1 MDYRKYYNEL
11 GKLLYAVANVDG
23 SVQQKEIDEVHRL
36 VKDQLI
42 KLDDSMDDFNTDAA
56 FFTEFEFDY
65 LHEENVTSSEEL
77 LNSFKEYLESTPEL
91 TPGMIK
97 AARRAA
103 QRIAESFA
111 GINKKEEEFLQKLDA
126 VIGNR

>member
-23 SVQQKEIDEVHRL
+23 NIHAKEIREVHKV
-36 VKDQLI
+36 VKEELMQL
-42 KLDDSMDDFNTDAA
+42 DSSMDDFDTDAA

-65 LHEENVTSSEEL
+65 LREENTTSSEEL
-77 LNSFKEYLESTPEL
+77 LDSFKDYIDNTPEL
-91 TPGMIK
+91 TTGMKK
-97 AARRAA
+97 AARYAA

-111 GINKKEEEFLQKLDA
+111 GVNKKEKEFLLKLD
-126 VIGNR
+126 VVLQS